1 MTTFLLNETTALD
14 AGALTPV
21 LTLSEQRKIDRVVV
35 THAHFDHVATLPFF
49 FENVFGRRT
58 PVEILAPPPVLAAL
72 RRHLF
77 NDALWPDFTRLP
89 SRRRATARLR
99 PIAAGKTY
107 RAAGLAFRPVAVN
120 HIVPTFGYLVSS
132 GSASILFS
140 GDTAP
145 TKALWELADSAENLR
160 AIFLEVSFS
169 NAQEAIARASKHL
182 IPRQLAAELA
192 KTSREVPVYLYHM
205 KPPSAAAIRREVKA
219 LKNRRLRFVEQNQV
233 LEF

>member
-1 MTTFLLNETTALD
+1 MTTFLINGTTALD

-21 LTLSEQRKIDRVVV
+21 LSLAEQRRIDRVVV

-58 PVEILAPPPVLAAL
+58 PIEIAAPAPVLSAL

-89 SRRRATARLR
+89 SRRRATVRFR
-99 PIAAGKTY
+99 PIGPGKEY
-107 RAAGLAFRPVAVN
+107 RAAGLSFRPVKVN
-120 HIVPTFGYLVSS
+120 HIVPTFGYLVSADS
-132 GSASILFS
+132 GSVLFS
-140 GDTAP
+140 GDTGP
-145 TKALWELADSAENLR
+145 TAALWKAADSADDLK

-169 NAQEAIARASKHL
+169 NAQEAVARVSKHM
-182 IPRQLAAELA
+182 IPRYLKAELA
-192 KTSREVPVYLYHM
+192 KTAQDVPVYLYHM

-219 LKNRRLRFVEQNQV
+219 LKMPRLRF
-233 LEF
+233 LEEGQILRF